1 MKNCAPGRKFL
12 PVIQVL
18 YLNLEAKHNLSF
30 KVLASRHSFPSLSS
44 AGASPCNVSVL
55 ITPIN
60 RSTICFL
67 CAMMKTTESLS
78 DLVGLVPFT
87 AVLLHRGVRILGR
100 RPHDET
106 AEVWHQASSCSTS
119 ADQLQALVIRH
130 AVDHRFSS
138 EPEIHFR
145 KALGLTVWIRNSR
158 WMFLLHIIWLSYAR
172 SQIIILNGCS
182 RVDRL

>member
-1 MKNCAPGRKFL
+1 MKNCAPGRRFL

-44 AGASPCNVSVL
+44 AGASPCNISVL
-55 ITPIN
+55 MTPIDQG
-60 RSTICFL
+60 STICFL

-106 AEVWHQASSCSTS
+106 AEVWHQASSCSIG
-119 ADQLQALVIRH
+119 AGN
-130 AVDHRFSS
+130 
-138 EPEIHFR
+138 FR
-145 KALGLTVWIRNSR
+145 P
-158 WMFLLHIIWLSYAR
+158 LSYVTPSITGFRQNQKFTFAKPW
-172 SQIIILNGCS
+172 
-182 RVDRL
+182 D